1 MDELES
7 TKVWNL
13 CLSLVYLRDD
23 KFDAS
28 GLRLLMQSPGRASSD
43 IDCDTY
49 ERLVTL
55 AKGNDPLGDKN
66 GTETK
71 THQVAW
77 TSRHKP
83 INPA

>member
-1 MDELES
+1 MSLKIPKHG
-7 TKVWNL
+7 TCA
-13 CLSLVYLRDD
+13 CLLGNNETRILTRPV
-23 KFDAS
+23 FV
-28 GLRLLMQSPGRASSD
+28 MQSSGRASSD
-43 IDCDTY
+43 IECDNY

-55 AKGNDPLGDKN
+55 PKGNDPLGDKN
-66 GTETK
+66 GTENK